1 MNMIDRNKYDN
12 LSLRITLES
21 HNLARFRGV
30 KFNVEAIKAR
40 RHTRWCYLRL
50 LYRIIKLVDN
60 AVCLFCVLLFCFGK

>member
-21 HNLARFRGV
+21 HNLVHFRGV

-40 RHTRWCYLRL
+40 TPDGV
-50 LYRIIKLVDN
+50 I
-60 AVCLFCVLLFCFGK
+60 

>member
-12 LSLRITLES
+12 LSLRITFES

-40 RHTRWCYLRL
+40 GHQMVLSK
-50 LYRIIKLVDN
+50 IIISDHKALSW
-60 AVCLFCVLLFCFGK
+60 

>member
-1 MNMIDRNKYDN
+1 MIDRNKYDN

-40 RHTRWCYLRL
+40 GHQMVLSK
-50 LYRIIKLVDN
+50 IIISDHK
-60 AVCLFCVLLFCFGK
+60 AR